1 MPLYEYFCGNCE
13 GIFELLRPASAAS
26 HDQPCPQCD
35 NDAKRIISHE
45 FSAFIFR
52 DGSPRRLPDDGGYMH
67 LGKKV
72 KNMIT
77 SSTDAYSHPE
87 LNPEPPPAP
96 PSIEEIELYEAQQI
110 QKNEIDP
117 EFRGR
122 VIDDAYRREQ
132 DIKKR
137 MRQTRGSRVEEHA
150 KRRAIT
156 VERAIAK
163 ENPPA

>member
-1 MPLYEYFCGNCE
+1 MPLYEYYCGDCE
-13 GIFELLRPASAAS
+13 GIFELLRPVSAAS
-26 HDQPCPQCD
+26 QDQPCPQCD
-35 NDAKRIISHE
+35 NDAKRIVSRE

-77 SSTDAYSHPE
+77 SSTDAFSHPE

-96 PSIEEIELYEAQQI
+96 PTIEEIEAFEAQQH
-110 QKNEIDP
+110 QKLEIDP

-122 VIDDAYRREQ
+122 VIDDSFRREA
-132 DIKKR
+132 DIKRR
-137 MRQTRGSRVEEHA
+137 MVSTRGSKVEEHA
-150 KRRAIT
+150 KRRALNI
-156 VERAIAK
+156 ERAVKK
-163 ENPPA
+163 ETSS